1 MTMDRM
7 LRNKDPERV
16 RPVRS
21 SQGLLSRHG
30 LLRKALH
37 YGGLVVLAAG
47 ALLIAGFLHFADS
60 VTNLKPQNNPKAD
73 AIVVLTG
80 GYQRIEQAI
89 DLLRQGAGQRLL
101 ISGVNPSTTANQIRR
116 VTQSSPDL
124 FECCVDIG
132 YDAIDTVGNANETSR
147 WIREHGYRS
156 ILIVTSNYHM
166 QRSLM
171 ELRRI
176 DRDTEFIPY
185 PVVNADLKTRA
196 WYAEPDALRTMLSEY
211 GKTVIAY
218 LRGLLGLQL
227 SEGLREKSG

>member
-1 MTMDRM
+1 MDRM
-7 LRNKDPERV
+7 LRKTGPRRG
-16 RPVRS
+16 RPLRS
-21 SQGLLSRHG
+21 GHG
-30 LLRKALH
+30 LFARRGVIRRLLR
-37 YGGLVVLAAG
+37 YGGVVFLSLG
-47 ALLIAGFLHFADS
+47 ALLIVGFLHFADS
-60 VTNLKPQNNPKAD
+60 VTTLQPQQNPKAD

-89 DLLRQGAGQRLL
+89 ELLRKGAGQRLL

-116 VTQSSPDL
+116 MTQSSPDL

-132 YDAIDTVGNANETSR
+132 YDAIDTVGNANETGR
-147 WIREHGYRS
+147 WIRERGYRS

-176 DRDTEFIPY
+176 DSETQFIPY
-185 PVVNADLKTRA
+185 PVVNSDLKTKA

-218 LRGLLGLQL
+218 VRRLLGLHPN
-227 SEGLREKSG
+227 EGLRDRTN